1 MTAART
7 RVVVTGLGATT
18 PVGGDV
24 VTTWDAF
31 LDGRSGVRVLTE
43 DWAAQL
49 PVRIA
54 ARVAVEPTEVL
65 PRVQARRL
73 YRSGQFAVIAAQQ
86 AWADS
91 GFEGLAPDTDS
102 TRTDSASF
110 VPPGSAGSPRC

>member
-24 VTTWDAF
+24 ATTWESF
-31 LDGRSGVRVLTE
+31 LAGRSGVRLLTE

-54 ARVAVEPTEVL
+54 ARVAVEPAEVL

-73 YRSGQFAVIAAQQ
+73 DRSGQFAMIAARE
-86 AWADS
+86 AWSDA
-91 GFEGLAPDTDS
+91 GFEGLAPDN
-102 TRTDSASF
+102 
-110 VPPGSAGSPRC
+110 